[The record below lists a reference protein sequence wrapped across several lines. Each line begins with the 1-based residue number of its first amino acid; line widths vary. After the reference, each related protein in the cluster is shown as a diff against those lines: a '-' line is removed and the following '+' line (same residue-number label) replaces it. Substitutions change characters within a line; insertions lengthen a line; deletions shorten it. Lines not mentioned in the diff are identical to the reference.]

1 MLYELIGIVRPGRV
15 HEVKE
20 YAAAASTQPAPPV
33 ARTAMASLPL
43 PPIRKH
49 LSLTPE
55 RRTRYR
61 IAKTA
66 GSIILNSGGVVRGVT
81 NWGVFQLPKPFRKH
95 QVTHYAG
102 HHFLLRFDASPR
114 SQHALRRTMGLDP
127 RLIRYSVVKLG
138 DTLDDI
144 VDVPGVAPWGS
155 GDAAS
160 SSKVS
165 ANPPNGMA
173 GGYPDKFGAMMAVPR
188 GEEERAEENFSEIMG
203 LLNQDKK

>member
-1 MLYELIGIVRPGRV
+1 ML
-15 HEVKE
+15 
-20 YAAAASTQPAPPV
+20 
-33 ARTAMASLPL
+33 
-43 PPIRKH
+43 
-49 LSLTPE
+49 
-55 RRTRYR
+55 

-95 QVTHYAG
+95 QVTHYTG

-138 DTLDDI
+138 DKLEDI

-155 GDAAS
+155 GEATH
-160 SSKVS
+160 SSKVQLPTAS
-165 ANPPNGMA
+165 AQPA
-173 GGYPDKFGAMMAVPR
+173 LFDAMMAVPEADKQR
-188 GEEERAEENFSEIMG
+188 NDESLNDIMG
-203 LLNQDKK
+203 LLKRDD

>member
-1 MLYELIGIVRPGRV
+1 MLYELIGIVRPGKV

-20 YAAAASTQPAPPV
+20 
-33 ARTAMASLPL
+33 
-43 PPIRKH
+43 
-49 LSLTPE
+49 
-55 RRTRYR
+55 

-95 QVTHYAG
+95 QVTHYTG

-138 DTLDDI
+138 DKLEDI

-155 GDAAS
+155 GEATH
-160 SSKVS
+160 SSKVQ
-165 ANPPNGMA
+165 PPTA
-173 GGYPDKFGAMMAVPR
+173 DDPLDKFPAMRPVPEADR
-188 GEEERAEENFSEIMG
+188 QRNEGSLKDIMG
-203 LLNQDKK
+203 LLNRDDK